1 MAIFCFWKMYKVFS
15 LSLSRLPYCWYEWL
29 TIDDWLFL
37 LVTLALNTCSA
48 KYRKEKIWKRRYM
61 QNEKIPR
68 MKAELK
74 ENSPKKAHTLLT
86 CFIIRETTCIK
97 RRRLE
102 MLYEWT
108 NRARSM
114 PYCMLGVLLY
124 TCFFLIART
133 PTHGIVPLSTHFYCT
148 LSLCVLYSCRIE
160 LNTN

>member
-1 MAIFCFWKMYKVFS
+1 MAIFCFWKIYKVFS
-15 LSLSRLPYCWYEWL
+15 LSLSFSSTLLLIWV
-29 TIDDWLFL
+29 IDDRWLIVFTGN
-37 LVTLALNTCSA
+37 VSA
-48 KYRKEKIWKRRYM
+48 KLVLYREIGKKRFEKEDIM

-68 MKAELK
+68 MKAEPK

-86 CFIIRETTCIK
+86 CFIRETTCIK

-102 MLYEWT
+102 MLNEWT

-124 TCFFLIART
+124 TWFFLIART

-148 LSLCVLYSCRIE
+148 LCTVQ
-160 LNTN
+160 